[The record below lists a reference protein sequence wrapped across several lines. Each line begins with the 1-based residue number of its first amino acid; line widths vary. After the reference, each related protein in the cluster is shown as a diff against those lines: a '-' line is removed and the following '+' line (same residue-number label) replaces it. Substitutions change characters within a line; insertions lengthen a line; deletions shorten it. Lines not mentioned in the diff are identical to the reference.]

1 MQMQM
6 FRIFLLFKLCNI
18 ADNCSCLFLDINM
31 KLLLISV
38 LLFMAY
44 ASNAFSLED
53 SKDVQIRLSREAKK
67 TGIKGKVAKKKK
79 TKAKKAKKNKAKAKK
94 GKAKKA
100 KKNKKKLRERF
111 V

>member
-1 MQMQM
+1 
-6 FRIFLLFKLCNI
+6 
-18 ADNCSCLFLDINM
+18 M

-53 SKDVQIRLSREAKK
+53 SKHVQIRLSRDAKK
-67 TGIKGKVAKKKK
+67 TEKERKAAKKKK